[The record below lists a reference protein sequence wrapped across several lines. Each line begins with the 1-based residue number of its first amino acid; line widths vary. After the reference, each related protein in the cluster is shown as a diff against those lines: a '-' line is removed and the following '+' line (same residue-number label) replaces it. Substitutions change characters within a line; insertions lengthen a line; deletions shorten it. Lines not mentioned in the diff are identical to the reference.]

1 MRYPVL
7 LMVSLAS
14 SSVLLGC
21 SKSDDAAKQQAAAQ
35 QMPPTTVN
43 VLPVKFE
50 SVPLT
55 KSLSGKVVAYQ
66 EAVVTPQV
74 TGIIDKQLFREGSFV
89 RQGQALYQVNSD
101 SYNSVLAGSKADLE
115 QAVASVNTARASY
128 NNAVASLE
136 SRQAELA
143 LAKANLARL
152 QQLRGTQAISAQEY
166 DIGVTQVRTAE
177 AAVKNAQAQVGV
189 AKSNIDAAVA
199 ASRGAQQVIN
209 NNQLNV
215 NRTIVRAPISGVTSR
230 SSVDVGAL
238 ATAGQ
243 TQLLTISQ
251 LNPVYID
258 ISQSSAELLA
268 LRQQLGKGDVSAVNT
283 VQVQVKL
290 PDGSIYPQ
298 IGQLSFSEARVDSNT
313 NTVNLRAVMR
323 NDSGVLLPG
332 MLVNTEILQG
342 VVNNAVLLP
351 SSAVTR
357 TPKGDTTV
365 NIVDATNKIQ
375 VRPVTVSGNY
385 DGKWIVTSGL
395 KQGENVVII
404 GGAKVKPDQ
413 QVVVKPYVASAT
425 AATNNGAVQN
435 APTANRPAASN
446 ATANA
451 PTRVTASTTTIVASR
466 VVK

>member
-7 LMVSLAS
+7 LMASLAS
-14 SSVLLGC
+14 ASALFGC
-21 SKSDDAAKQQAAAQ
+21 SKSDEAAQQQAAAQ
-35 QMPPTTVN
+35 QNMPPTTVN
-43 VLPVKFE
+43 VLPVRMQ
-50 SVPLT
+50 SIPLT
-55 KSLSGKVVAYQ
+55 KTLSGKVVAYQ

-74 TGIIDKQLFREGSFV
+74 SGIIDKQLFREGSFV
-89 RQGQALYQVNSD
+89 KQGQALFQVNSD
-101 SYNSVLAGSKADLE
+101 SYNSVLAGSKAELE
-115 QAVASVNTARASY
+115 RSIASVNTARATY

-136 SRQAELA
+136 SQQAQLA

-215 NRTIVRAPISGVTSR
+215 NRTIVKAPISGVTSR
-230 SSVDVGAL
+230 SNADVGSL

-268 LRQQLGKGDVSAVNT
+268 LRQQLGKGDVSAVNK

-290 PDGSIYPQ
+290 PDGSVYPQ

-313 NTVNLRAVMR
+313 NTVNLRAVIR

-351 SSAVTR
+351 ATAVSR
-357 TPKGDTTV
+357 TPAGGATV
-365 NIVDATNKIQ
+365 NIVDANNKIQ
-375 VRPVTVSGNY
+375 VRPVTTSGNY
-385 DGKWIVTSGL
+385 QGQWVITGGL
-395 KQGENVVII
+395 KEGENVVIV

-413 QVVVKPYVASAT
+413 QVVVKPYVAAASTTASTNAPVSGSAQGTSAT
-425 AATNNGAVQN
+425 ATG
-435 APTANRPAASN
+435 
-446 ATANA
+446 
-451 PTRVTASTTTIVASR
+451 PTRLTASTTTIVASR
-466 VVK
+466 VVR

>member
-177 AAVKNAQAQVGV
+177 AAA
-189 AKSNIDAAVA
+189 
-199 ASRGAQQVIN
+199 GA
-209 NNQLNV
+209 
-215 NRTIVRAPISGVTSR
+215 
-230 SSVDVGAL
+230 
-238 ATAGQ
+238 
-243 TQLLTISQ
+243 
-251 LNPVYID
+251 
-258 ISQSSAELLA
+258 
-268 LRQQLGKGDVSAVNT
+268 
-283 VQVQVKL
+283 
-290 PDGSIYPQ
+290 
-298 IGQLSFSEARVDSNT
+298 
-313 NTVNLRAVMR
+313 
-323 NDSGVLLPG
+323 
-332 MLVNTEILQG
+332 
-342 VVNNAVLLP
+342 
-351 SSAVTR
+351 
-357 TPKGDTTV
+357 
-365 NIVDATNKIQ
+365 
-375 VRPVTVSGNY
+375 
-385 DGKWIVTSGL
+385 
-395 KQGENVVII
+395 
-404 GGAKVKPDQ
+404 
-413 QVVVKPYVASAT
+413 
-425 AATNNGAVQN
+425 
-435 APTANRPAASN
+435 
-446 ATANA
+446 
-451 PTRVTASTTTIVASR
+451 
-466 VVK
+466 